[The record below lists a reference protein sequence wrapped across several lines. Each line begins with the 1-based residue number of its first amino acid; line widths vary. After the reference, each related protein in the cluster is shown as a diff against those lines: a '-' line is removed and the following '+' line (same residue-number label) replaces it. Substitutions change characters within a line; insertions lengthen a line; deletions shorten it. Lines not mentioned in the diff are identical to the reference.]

1 MATTTNARITRRDS
15 DKGSVPVAASKLLP
29 ANGLVFRNDAGF
41 ATDVVAVGVNPFL
54 GLAEKEANNSSG
66 AAGDINVE
74 LLREGQFLL
83 PFTGSTLTQADIG
96 KNVFATD
103 NNVLSLT
110 ATDRTFVGVL
120 SEFVSATSAYV
131 DIVVGRRG
139 PQGIQG
145 IPG

>member
-1 MATTTNARITRRDS
+1 MATTANARITRRDS
-15 DKGSVPVAASKLLP
+15 DKGSIPVAATKVLP

-41 ATDVVAVGVNPFL
+41 ATDVVASGANPFL
-54 GLAEKEANNSSG
+54 GLAEKMADNSTG

-74 LLREGQFLL
+74 VWREGQFLL

-103 NNVLSLT
+103 NNVLTLT
-110 ATDRTFVGVL
+110 STDRPFVGVL
-120 SEFVSATSAYV
+120 TEFVSATLAYV

-139 PQGIQG
+139 PQGPQG
-145 IPG
+145 EPG